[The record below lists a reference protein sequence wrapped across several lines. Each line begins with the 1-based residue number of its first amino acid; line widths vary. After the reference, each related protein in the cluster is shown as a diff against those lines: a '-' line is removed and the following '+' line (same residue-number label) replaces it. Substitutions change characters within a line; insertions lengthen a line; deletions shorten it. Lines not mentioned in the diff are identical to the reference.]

1 MLLSKSIIEDL
12 FRYEGRFSWFTFLRY
27 FIFTPGFRYSC
38 IWRWTQAASKLT
50 KPFWILLLRHYQVKY
65 AIQIPHKTSI
75 GRGLKI
81 GHWGHIVINPD
92 AIIGHNFNIA
102 QGALVGNAPPS
113 SRNNFQGGAPTIGN
127 NVCIGAN
134 AIVIGKIR
142 IGDNCVIAPGAF
154 VNQDMPANTIAI
166 GNPATFHH
174 KENPSDSL
182 IVYKLNIK

>member
-1 MLLSKSIIEDL
+1 MIPNQQIRDDL
-12 FRYEGRFSWFTFLRY
+12 FRYEGRFSWFLFLRY
-27 FIFTPGFRYSC
+27 FLFTPGFRYSC
-38 IWRWTQAASKLT
+38 IWRWTQSACKLT

-65 AIQIPHKTSI
+65 AIQIPHQTRI
-75 GRGLKI
+75 GRGFKI
-81 GHWGHIVINPD
+81 GHWGHIVINPA

-113 SRNNFQGGAPTIGN
+113 SRNNFQGGVPTIGN

-134 AIVIGKIR
+134 AIVIGKIT

-166 GNPATFHH
+166 GNPASFHN
-174 KENPSDSL
+174 KENASDSL
-182 IVYKLNIK
+182 IVFKLTVK